1 MICANCGKEINDNS
15 KFCGYCGT
23 PAAAPA
29 PVPVPVAEQPVA
41 PSPVPT
47 PAPVPTPVPAPGPVP
62 APNMMGGN
70 VVPPVPPQGM
80 GMNGVPQPAAPKA
93 EKKKKGKAGLI
104 VVLILLLL
112 IIIACGVLAFI
123 WLNRPINKIEK
134 AFNAGDMDTVAVLY
148 DELKSEKD
156 IDKVTEL
163 AYDYVDQLKEDFLN
177 GEKDYKTVSRELD
190 VLYASVLEDDS
201 EVNEIINLVSKV
213 NDSRTAF
220 NNAESYKEEGSYVA
234 AMEEYA
240 KVVEEDTANYELA
253 QTGIEE
259 AKSLF
264 REDALSEA
272 KSYADNGD
280 YETAIDILEDALL
293 VLTDDSELQSEIESF
308 EGAIYNDVVTQA
320 YEIAGQ
326 AVAEGRYA
334 DAFAAINAALEKYPD
349 SAELQDYLEAI
360 TAEMYA
366 SSPLVG
372 TWSLNYDFGP
382 MLAEEMGED
391 FADFESSLPVTILL
405 TFNEDGTCR
414 MYVDEVA
421 FVESFNSWEDDFID
435 YSMDIMYGIFKDS
448 GYSKK
453 EADALLK
460 STYGFTMEEYMRTMI
475 EEELDMNALLE
486 MMESNG
492 VYKIDGD
499 QIYTADTEAELAT
512 SSCET
517 FSVFEDTL
525 TIGTEGDGTG
535 EDILPGLSYPLVFT
549 RVVETN

>member
-1 MICANCGKEINDNS
+1 
-15 KFCGYCGT
+15 
-23 PAAAPA
+23 
-29 PVPVPVAEQPVA
+29 V
-41 PSPVPT
+41 
-47 PAPVPTPVPAPGPVP
+47 
-62 APNMMGGN
+62 GGN
-70 VVPPVPPQGM
+70 VVPPVPPVPPQGM
-80 GMNGVPQPAAPKA
+80 GMTGVPQPAAPKA

-112 IIIACGVLAFI
+112 IIIACGVLVFI
-123 WLNRPINKIEK
+123 WMNRPINKIEK
-134 AFNAGDMDTVAVLY
+134 AFAAGDMDTVAVLY

-156 IDKVTEL
+156 IATATEL
-163 AYDYVDQLKEDFLN
+163 AYDYADQLKEDFLS

-190 VLYASVLEDDS
+190 VLYDSILEDDP
-201 EVNEIINLVSKV
+201 EVYETINLVSEI

-220 NNAESYKEEGSYVA
+220 DNAEAYKEEGSYIA

-240 KVVEEDTANYELA
+240 KVIEEDTANYELA

-272 KSYADNGD
+272 KSYSDNGD
-280 YETAIDILEDALL
+280 YETAIYVLEDALL
-293 VLTDDSELQSEIESF
+293 VLTDDTELQDEIDSLEK
-308 EGAIYNDVVTQA
+308 AIYTDVVTKA
-320 YEIAGQ
+320 YEVAGQ

-334 DAFAAINAALEKYPD
+334 DALAAINAALEQYPD
-349 SAELQDYLEAI
+349 SAELQDYLEVI

-372 TWSLNYDFGP
+372 TWSLSYDFGP

-405 TFNEDGTCR
+405 DFNEDGTCR
-414 MYVDEVA
+414 MYIDEVA

-448 GYSKK
+448 GYTKK
-453 EADALLK
+453 EADALVK
-460 STYGFTMEEYMRTMI
+460 SMYGFTMEEYMRTMI
-475 EEELDMNALLE
+475 EEELDMDAMLG

-499 QIYTADTEAELAT
+499 KICMADTEAELT
-512 SSCET
+512 ESSYDT

-525 TIGTEGDGTG
+525 TIGTVEDGAGD
-535 EDILPGLSYPLVFT
+535 DILPGLDYPLVFT
-549 RVVETN
+549 RVVETD